1 MPRPNID
8 ESTGDRTIVAA
19 STANATAA
27 TLLDVIADEL
37 GQEEPRP
44 ARRIAAYRQAA
55 ASLRATRLRLEELWR
70 SGGDRAIT
78 EIPNVTPAIAHVVG
92 DLIATKAVPL
102 PPPSPPRGRS
112 RAR

>member
-8 ESTGDRTIVAA
+8 ESTGDTTSVAA

-27 TLLDVIADEL
+27 ALLDVIADEL
-37 GQEEPRP
+37 AQEEPRP

-78 EIPNVTPAIAHVVG
+78 EIPHVTPAIAHVVG

-102 PPPSPPRGRS
+102 PSRPSPRARGRS
-112 RAR
+112 R